1 MAEKVTLAIVGC
13 GGIAGAHREGL
24 RKLWEAGIRD
34 FEVIATVDIERSR
47 AEKMADQVAEFQGK
61 RPTPYQ
67 LLEEML
73 QTERAL
79 DAVDICSLH
88 RNHHTLA
95 IPCFEA
101 GKHVTIEKPLA
112 LTLKAGRLMLAAAQ
126 KAGTVFQVAENY
138 RRAPE
143 HRAIHWAVRQGDIGE
158 IRMIFWLDVGE
169 RLWYWTWREHRMDAG
184 GGWVLD
190 GGVHFAD
197 LFRYHVGEVE
207 TVAARAHAFHPYR
220 YGKPDTLEDPIP
232 VDVEDT
238 VMATL
243 TFQNGAMG
251 QWTSVSAAPGKGFN
265 QRVLYGEH
273 GSIDF
278 SSGLRTRSGHE
289 ESLEQMVERFRKAI
303 GEDGW
308 EQMFPRGVTDTI
320 ATELWEFIQAVQ
332 GKTSVEIDGVEG
344 YKDEAICMAV
354 YESSWLNGSTVAVA
368 DVEAGAI
375 ANYQRDLDEAI
386 GL

>member
-1 MAEKVTLAIVGC
+1 MAERVALAIVGC

-24 RKLWEAGIRD
+24 RKLWEAGLRD
-34 FEVIATVDIERSR
+34 FEVIATVDIDRTR
-47 AEKMADQVAEFQGK
+47 AERMAEQFAQFQDR
-61 RPTPYQ
+61 RPTPYHT
-67 LLEEML
+67 LEEML
-73 QTERAL
+73 EAERGL
-79 DAVDICSLH
+79 DAVDICSVH

-95 IPCFEA
+95 ITCFEA

-112 LTLKAGRLMLAAAQ
+112 LTLKAGRLMLAAAE
-126 KAGTVFQVAENY
+126 KAGTTFQVAENY

-143 HRAIHWAVRQGDIGE
+143 HRAIHWAVRQGDIGRL
-158 IRMIFWLDVGE
+158 RMIFWLDVGE
-169 RLWYWTWREHRMDAG
+169 RLWYWTWREHRMEAG

-197 LFRYHVGEVE
+197 LFRYHVGEVA
-207 TVAARAHAFHPYR
+207 TVAARSHAYHPYR
-220 YGKPDTLEDPIP
+220 YAKPETLEEPIA

-243 TFQNGAMG
+243 TFQNGVLG
-251 QWTSVSAAPGKGFN
+251 QWTSVSAAPGKGFS

-278 SSGLRTRSGHE
+278 HSGLKTRSGHE
-289 ESLEQMVERFRKAI
+289 EGIQAMVERFRKAI
-303 GEDGW
+303 GEEAW

-332 GKTSVEIDGVEG
+332 GKAQVEVDGVQG

-368 DVEAGAI
+368 DVESGAI
-375 ANYQRDLDEAI
+375 ANYQRDLDESL